1 MSFEFAEV
9 EYQGL
14 PDAGELAEDID
25 EVRPHVVSAYIS
37 NPDLLRPE
45 DELEEMPIDY
55 NTFSYESHD
64 DIGGD
69 IFNEGFVEGDE
80 NVVGLSDL
88 SWIDSVDADGRPVPV
103 NPVDQGIAELEDAWS
118 RDVHTTGTQLLPA
131 VDRDFASYNREL
143 EAPTSVPTGP
153 PAHKV
158 ADVLRTASRRAVV
171 GARYEDIAAFLGE
184 RVGPHDP
191 RVRAVL
197 AQVKDDAGLVGRV
210 FIRAASFPGCST
222 GQWREAVR
230 KHAGLAKY
238 IVQKPECSGCVQLKS
253 GSCAVFKKQVV
264 ASVPWA
270 EALPKYAPFLR
281 ATGRTVQASGNPKEI
296 LRAAFA
302 QAPRATLNGSDAR
315 PTFVHDA
322 DRISSERASALLRE
336 APAQVVTVGLTWD
349 QVHSHLDKWYA
360 RGNLTASDVER
371 LKSSFASPEDVRR
384 AAIGLITATRS
395 GSYSGWVNAAT
406 SGGGRVA
413 SREEVL
419 AVLKKSEQ
427 RLAQASASIVQ
438 EKSRREFAASRE
450 GRRIADI
457 ERRAALVV
465 AKVDR
470 GLRGRALVAHVER
483 VFSPEDRG
491 LAASIL
497 DPVFRAKNALE
508 EPKKEVRQFSGH
520 VVSTTGV
527 PDIPGDVAWAQLRAA
542 SPPDPIDVSN
552 RQVLAAQRR
561 VAQTLDRWLKDGLIT
576 KVDRDRLA
584 SSDAEPSEVLR
595 LGASLIHRV
604 KVSAYSGGAEV
615 PEGPAVSSEE
625 VWAELERAEAFAKR
639 ASALVQDEIARR
651 AHESTRQGQAEKK
664 AQAQAESVR
673 RAVSRWVSGGLLS
686 RDDAARVLASKAPPI
701 ELLRTAASLVG
712 KSRISSF
719 SGYANLVDEDVSR
732 EVAWERL
739 RQAEARSK
747 VASQRIEAELQ
758 ERRQKSIQE
767 RLAKITAEAQR
778 GVPSTSLQRLAARL
792 FNGEEIRE
800 VAPQLKQILT
810 SVKTGAPI
818 RAYQG
823 VAYQAAPPVNTAKDG
838 EHPVVV
844 ARLLRWARRQMSDGF
859 VGRNL
864 DHLIQAKFSPTV
876 RTASAQALSEIR
888 ARHEGL
894 SGKLYV
900 DAEAYASDRGA
911 SGCEA
916 GALTHRASSVPSVL
930 QMPRCGTCV
939 HRKVKA
945 NGTPAC
951 SVYRKPL
958 ITEPE
963 RSEELE
969 DQRRRLIRLSDGTDA
984 EQTAALFVNNYDP
997 NEFKLDQS
1005 ASVLDYIPEEDL
1017 ASDEEVAPALFT
1029 FGGMYL

>member
-1 MSFEFAEV
+1 MSDFRFAEV
-9 EYQGL
+9 SHQGL
-14 PDAGELAEDID
+14 PISPPDHEE
-25 EVRPHVVSAYIS
+25 EVRPRLVSGYLG
-37 NPDLLRPE
+37 NPDLLSH
-45 DELEEMPIDY
+45 DDGSADLPINYD
-55 NTFSYESHD
+55 TFSFEHHD

-69 IFNEGFVEGDE
+69 IFNEGAFDGYE
-80 NVVGLSDL
+80 NRVGLSDL
-88 SWIDSVDADGRPVPV
+88 SWIDSVDEHGRPVPV
-103 NPVDQGIAELEDAWS
+103 NPADQGIAELEQAWS
-118 RDVHTTGTQLLPA
+118 RDVHTTGTQLLPV
-131 VDRDFASYNREL
+131 VDREHVTYVREI
-143 EAPTSVPTGP
+143 ETPTSVPTGP
-153 PAHKV
+153 PAQKV
-158 ADVLRTASRRAVV
+158 ADALRTASRRAVV
-171 GARYEDIAAFLGE
+171 GTSYEDVASFLNE
-184 RVGPHDP
+184 RVGSEDS
-191 RVRAVL
+191 RVKAVL
-197 AQVKDDAGLVGRV
+197 AQIKDDAGLVGRV

-222 GQWREAVR
+222 GQWKDAVR
-230 KHAGLAKY
+230 KHAGLAEY
-238 IVQKPECSGCVQLKS
+238 VVQKPECSGCVHLKS
-253 GSCAVFKKQVV
+253 GACSVFKKRVV
-264 ASVPWA
+264 AAVPWKD
-270 EALPKYAPFLR
+270 ALSKYTPFLR
-281 ATGRTVQASGNPKEI
+281 ASGRTVQASGNPKEI

-302 QAPRATLNGSDAR
+302 QAPRTSLNGSDAR

-322 DRISSERASALLRE
+322 DRISSEHASALLRE

-349 QVHSHLDKWYA
+349 QAHAHLDRWHA
-360 RGNLTASDVER
+360 RGSLTASDVSR
-371 LKSSFASPEDVRR
+371 LKSSFASPEEVCR
-384 AAIGLITATRS
+384 AAAGIIAATRS

-406 SGGGRVA
+406 SGGARVA
-413 SREEVL
+413 TREEVYAAL
-419 AVLKKSEQ
+419 ERSEQ
-427 RLAQASASIVQ
+427 RMAQASARVVQ
-438 EKSRREFAASRE
+438 EQSRREFAASRE

-457 ERRAALVV
+457 ERRAALIV

-470 GLRGRALVAHVER
+470 GLRGRSLVAHVER

-520 VVSTTGV
+520 VVSSTGI
-527 PDIPGDVAWAQLRAA
+527 PDVPGDVAWAQLRAA
-542 SPPDPIDVSN
+542 SPPDPVDVSH

-561 VAQTLDRWLKDGLIT
+561 VCATLDRWLRDNLIT

-584 SSDAEPSEVLR
+584 SSDADPSEVLR

-604 KVSAYSGGAEV
+604 KVSSYSGGAEV
-615 PEGPAVSSEE
+615 PEGPAISADE
-625 VWAELERAEAFAKR
+625 VWAELGRAEAHAKR
-639 ASALVQDEIARR
+639 ADAIVQGEAARR
-651 AHESTRQGQAEKK
+651 AHEQTRQGQVEKK
-664 AQAQAESVR
+664 AREQAESVR
-673 RAVSRWVSGGLLS
+673 RTVSRWASGGLIS
-686 RDDAARVLASKAPPI
+686 REDAARVLASKAPPV
-701 ELLRTAASLVG
+701 ELLRAAASLVG
-712 KSRISSF
+712 KSRIGAF
-719 SGYANLVDEDVSR
+719 SGYANLVEDDVPR

-747 VASQRIEAELQ
+747 VASQRIEAEVQ
-758 ERRQKSIQE
+758 ERRLKSLRD
-767 RLAKITAEAQR
+767 RLAKVSAEAQR
-778 GVPSTSLQRLAARL
+778 GVPRTSLQRLASRL

-800 VAPQLKQILT
+800 VAPQLKKILA
-810 SVKTGAPI
+810 SVKWAAPVQ
-818 RAYQG
+818 AYQG
-823 VAYQAAPPVNTAKDG
+823 VAYQAAPPTDTRKTG

-864 DHLIQAKFSPTV
+864 DHLVQAKFSPSV

-888 ARHEGL
+888 AQHEGL

-916 GALTHRASSVPSVL
+916 GALTHRTSSVPSVL

-984 EQTAALFVNNYDP
+984 EQTAALFVNDYDP
-997 NEFKLDQS
+997 NEFRLDQS
-1005 ASVLDYIPEEDL
+1005 TSVLDYIPEEDL
-1017 ASDEEVAPALFT
+1017 TSGEEAAPSLFT